1 MDLSIWIKSCIL
13 QKLITKTNTM
23 ARKVTD
29 GPLRNKERTK
39 NKILEAVGKIIRTE
53 GYKGL
58 IVNRIGKASRLDNKL
73 IYLYFGNVDKLVEMY
88 VKSKD
93 YWNNIPEHLIKEVE
107 ANPILSKESV
117 ISLMEHQ
124 MDHVYNSEEMQKIL
138 LWEISEESQLMREI
152 ANEREVFGET
162 LFKKSK
168 PVFKNT
174 DVNFRATEALLIGGI
189 YYLVLHARANGST
202 FCGLD
207 INKDR
212 DYKIIKQTFSRMVDQ
227 AYTEAKK
234 QQKKHEK
241 EKGVK

>member
-1 MDLSIWIKSCIL
+1 MQL
-13 QKLITKTNTM
+13 
-23 ARKVTD
+23 V
-29 GPLRNKERTK
+29 
-39 NKILEAVGKIIRTE
+39 KIIRTE

-58 IVNRIGKASRLDNKL
+58 IVNRIGKAARLDNKL
-73 IYLYFGNVDKLVEMY
+73 IYLYFGNVEKLVEMY

-93 YWNNIPEHLIKEVE
+93 YWNNIPQDLISEVN
-107 ANPILSKESV
+107 ANPVLEKESV
-117 ISLMEHQ
+117 ISIMEHQ
-124 MDHVYNSEEMQKIL
+124 MDFIYNSEELQKIL
-138 LWEISEESQLMREI
+138 LWEISEESQLMREV
-152 ANEREVFGET
+152 ADDREAFGET

-168 PVFKNT
+168 AHFRNT

-212 DYKIIKQTFSRMVDQ
+212 DYKAIKQTFGRLVEWTY
-227 AYTEAKK
+227 AEAKK

-241 EKGVK
+241 EKVKK

>member
-1 MDLSIWIKSCIL
+1 
-13 QKLITKTNTM
+13 M

-29 GPLRNKERTK
+29 GPIRNKERTK
-39 NKILEAVGKIIRTE
+39 GKILEAVGKIIRTE

-73 IYLYFGNVDKLVEMY
+73 IYLYFGNVDRLVEMY

-93 YWNNIPEHLIKEVE
+93 YWNNIPQELIDEVN
-107 ANPILSKESV
+107 ANPILEKESV
-117 ISLMEHQ
+117 ISIMEHQ
-124 MDHVYNSEEMQKIL
+124 MDHIFNSEELQKIL

-152 ANEREVFGET
+152 ADEREAFGET

-168 PVFKNT
+168 STFRNT

-207 INKDR
+207 INKDK
-212 DYKIIKQTFSRMVDQ
+212 DYKTIKQTFGRLVEWTY
-227 AYTEAKK
+227 AEAKK

-241 EKGVK
+241 DKGKK